1 MAIAPIFK
9 FRNVRKK
16 LSTTSPTLLYGVV
29 SGSDGIGNDYSPDQV
44 SAVVLTIQIA
54 SSDVSAPVSTTLFVA
69 DGVPGGVSVTQTLLV
84 NQYPVPPQ
92 NAFDPLS
99 GNLVLTNGLRVYAQ
113 TSTTDKI
120 EIVMSLLE
128 IANAAAS

>member
-1 MAIAPIFK
+1 MAVAPIFK

-16 LSTTSPTLLYGVV
+16 LSTTSATLLYGVV
-29 SGSDGIGNDYSPDQV
+29 TGSDGIGNDYDPSQV

-54 SSDVSAPVSTTLFVA
+54 SSDVSAPVSTTLFVS
-69 DGVPGGVSVTQTLLV
+69 DGIAGGVSVVQTLLV
-84 NQYPVPPQ
+84 SQYPVPPQ

-99 GNLVLTNGLRVYAQ
+99 GNLVLTDGLRVYAQ
-113 TSTTDKI
+113 TSTVDKI

-128 IANAAAS
+128 IANAAAT

>member
-1 MAIAPIFK
+1 MSVAPIFK

-16 LSTTSPTLLYGVV
+16 LSSTSATILYGVV
-29 SGSDGIGNDYSPDQV
+29 TGTDGIGTDYSPDQV

-54 SSDVSAPVSTTLFVA
+54 NSDVSAPVSATLFVT
-69 DGVPGGVSVTQTLLV
+69 DGSIGAVSTTETLLV
-84 NQYPVPPQ
+84 KDYPVPPR

-99 GNLVLTNGLRVYAQ
+99 GNLVLTDGLRIYAQ
-113 TSTTDKI
+113 AATADKV